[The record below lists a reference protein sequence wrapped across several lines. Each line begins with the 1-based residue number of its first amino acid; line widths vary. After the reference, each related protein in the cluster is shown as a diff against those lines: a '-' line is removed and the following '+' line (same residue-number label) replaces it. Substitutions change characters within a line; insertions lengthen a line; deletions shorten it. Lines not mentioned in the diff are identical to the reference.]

1 MAKKIIK
8 SSVRKDGDS
17 KLFAFLAAFLSI
29 LGFII
34 ALLFRRNNRYVM
46 FYAKQ
51 SLVIFIGYLIGVVAG
66 WLPLIGDFVSGVIDV
81 IVIVLWIITW
91 IFALSGKEKYTPLI
105 GQYADKIDL

>member
-1 MAKKIIK
+1 MAKKTVK
-8 SSVRKDGDS
+8 SSNRKGDDT

-34 ALLFRRNNRYVM
+34 ALLFKRNNKYVM

-51 SLVIFIGYLIGVVAG
+51 SLVIFIAYLIGVVAD

-81 IVIVLWIITW
+81 IVIVLWIVTW
-91 IFALSGKEKYTPLI
+91 VYALSGTQKYTPII